1 MHTVQQNA
9 VLCKDWIG
17 NMIISSL
24 TALGEPLL
32 QSVLFLSLRRISSPN
47 IVLLLCCLPVGM
59 NQYIGRISD
68 TSGQ

>member
-47 IVLLLCCLPVGM
+47 IVLLLCRLPVGI